1 LKTKICGITTPADA
15 LMAAE
20 EGADMIGLI
29 FARSPRRVDVTT
41 ARDILRRLPHTV
53 EAVGVFQDQPLEEVK
68 SILAA
73 TGLQV
78 AQLHGAETRDFAH
91 ALGVKV
97 IKTFTSFTDITLK
110 QLAGFDSYAYLLDVP
125 KGENERTRID
135 LDWAVVAKKYG
146 RVIAS
151 GRLTPETA
159 FEVCRKLRPWAVDVC
174 SATELVPGRKD
185 RAKIRAFVQAIKIA
199 RQDSERIKVKVR

>member
-1 LKTKICGITTPADA
+1 MKTKICGVTTPADA

-20 EGADMIGLI
+20 EGADMVGLI

-41 ARDILRRLPHTV
+41 ARDILRRLPHSV
-53 EAVGVFQDQPLEEVK
+53 EAVGVFSDQPLDEVK
-68 SILAA
+68 SVLAA
-73 TGLQV
+73 TNLQV
-78 AQLHGAETRDFAH
+78 AQLHGSETREFAL

-97 IKTFTSFTDITLK
+97 IKTFTSFTDATLK
-110 QLAGFDSYAYLLDVP
+110 QLADFDSYAYLLDVP

-146 RVIAS
+146 RIIAS

-159 FEVCRKLRPWAVDVC
+159 FDVCRKLRPWAVDVC
-174 SATELVPGRKD
+174 SATEIVPGRKD
-185 RAKIRAFVQAIKIA
+185 RAKVRAFVQAIRIA